1 MEHNKSEGRGI
12 FTLTEEGKKAGEMTY
27 SRRDKNIVLEH
38 TEVDPNFQGKGI
50 GKKLI
55 KEAVD
60 YARENDL
67 KIIPECSYA
76 KKILERSSEYDDVL
90 A

>member
-38 TEVDPNFQGKGI
+38 TEVGPNFQGKGI